1 MTSSQASACQPTDTD
16 CHDHILHLI
25 ALLYEELDTV
35 APGASLSIPS
45 LLLPVPDNEGEEL
58 LMFTCLNCSFLNN
71 PITPNPNKYYAI
83 TQGWAAGMV
92 CGRSVGFAFLIV
104 QLSIINGRIL
114 SAAQCSLTDGVAS
127 GHASKGSSEHEAI
140 ETFNRALL
148 QMEVK
153 VVPKTLKL

>member
-1 MTSSQASACQPTDTD
+1 MTSSQASACQPTDA
-16 CHDHILHLI
+16 DHRDRILHLI

-58 LMFTCLNCSFLNN
+58 PMFACLNCSFLNN
-71 PITPNPNKYYAI
+71 PITPNSNKYYAI

-92 CGRSVGFAFLIV
+92 CG
-104 QLSIINGRIL
+104 
-114 SAAQCSLTDGVAS
+114 SAAQCSLTDGVTS
-127 GHASKGSSEHEAI
+127 GHASKGSSEREAI
-140 ETFNRALL
+140 ETFNHALL
-148 QMEVK
+148 QMQVK